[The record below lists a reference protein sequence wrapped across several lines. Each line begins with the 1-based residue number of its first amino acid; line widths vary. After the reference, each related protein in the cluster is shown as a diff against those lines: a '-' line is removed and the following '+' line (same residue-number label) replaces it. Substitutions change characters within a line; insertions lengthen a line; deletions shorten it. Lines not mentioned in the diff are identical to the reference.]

1 MTDNRLKDELSIFTI
16 GHSNHELQ
24 KLIDLLKFNEIE
36 VVADIRSNPHSRF
49 ASQFNKDD
57 FKKAIQAA
65 GIKYLFLG
73 KEVGG
78 KPEDPEFYDPD
89 GFVLYSR
96 IAKSPLFLEGIERL
110 MNGIRN
116 YRVVLMCSEE
126 NPAHCHRRLLVGR
139 VLSEKVC
146 KYITYVEMVGLSLN
160 MRLLGKLIRSERI
173 MVNKDFSISRRF
185 QSGNLHNRFYK
196 KERRRI
202 LRCPKNGR
210 NQAPN
215 RHKVE

>member
-36 VVADIRSNPHSRF
+36 VVVDIRSNPHSRF
-49 ASQFNKDD
+49 AAQFNKDD
-57 FKKAIQAA
+57 FKKAIRAA

-139 VLSEKVC
+139 VLSDKSVQ
-146 KYITYVEMVGLSLN
+146 IHHIRGDG
-160 MRLLGKLIRSERI
+160 RLQSEYEVAREADQIR
-173 MVNKDFSISRRF
+173 KDNGQQRLFDLKEATEWKST
-185 QSGNLHNRFYK
+185 QSVLQK
-196 KERRRI
+196 KA
-202 LRCPKNGR
+202 LKNSSM
-210 NQAPN
+210 P
-215 RHKVE
+215 